1 MHLPSEVVRPPE
13 LTDLVG
19 RLRIALGDR
28 LAGLYLYGSAVC
40 GGYTDGISDLD
51 LLAVTAR
58 ALGDDELAALAVLHE
73 RFAGDHC
80 AWRDRVEVLYPPA
93 DELAGFRQRAAT
105 GAVVSPGEP
114 LHRVAVGTA
123 WTTNL
128 YLAAAHGAVLHGPPA
143 ERLLPA
149 VAHDEFLAAVAA
161 DLRAAPGRLDGPRG
175 RGYHSYG
182 VLTCARGWAT
192 LTTRRHLSKQDAAAL
207 ASAAFPHRSALL
219 AVALAE
225 RQSPDRDRPATP
237 QAIAASVAFAH
248 ELLVALG
255 LNSTP

>member
-1 MHLPSEVVRPPE
+1 M
-13 LTDLVG
+13 
-19 RLRIALGDR
+19 
-28 LAGLYLYGSAVC
+28 LYLS
-40 GGYTDGISDLD
+40 
-51 LLAVTAR
+51 
-58 ALGDDELAALAVLHE
+58 
-73 RFAGDHC
+73 
-80 AWRDRVEVLYPPA
+80 A
-93 DELAGFRQRAAT
+93 DEIAGFRQRAAT

-123 WTTNL
+123 WRTNL
-128 YLAAAHGAVLHGPPA
+128 YLAAAHGKVLHGPLA

-161 DLRAAPGRLDGPRG
+161 DLRAVPGRLDGPRG

-182 VLTCARGWAT
+182 VLTGARGWAT

-237 QAIAASVAFAH
+237 QAITASVTFAH

-255 LNSTP
+255 LNSAP